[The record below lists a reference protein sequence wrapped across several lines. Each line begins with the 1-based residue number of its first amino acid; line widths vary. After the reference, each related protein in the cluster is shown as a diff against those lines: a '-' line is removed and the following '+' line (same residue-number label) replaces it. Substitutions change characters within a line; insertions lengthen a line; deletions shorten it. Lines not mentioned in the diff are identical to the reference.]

1 MTIIDRITNAENN
14 VAARELALTIANYG
28 DIYESVAT
36 PFIKN
41 MARHIARNE
50 YDEEKALVAV
60 GYLVQAGAKKY
71 IKEHGSG
78 GPVSTMFE
86 PADLHDTAL
95 LLLAEYAEEITGT
108 AGDMIGPRR
117 VEITVSDF
125 GHDVYGNPTARYSSD
140 YAATA
145 RRVQCGYHS
154 NRDCYAGRLFE
165 RAGHRFVFYTLDNV
179 QGSRPDDVVLT
190 YTRDPVTVAGFT
202 EINRDQ
208 SK

>member
-1 MTIIDRITNAENN
+1 MTIIDRINNAENN
-14 VAARELALTIANYG
+14 VAARELSLTIANDGALY
-28 DIYESVAT
+28 DSMTT
-36 PFIKN
+36 PLIKN

-50 YDEEKALVAV
+50 YDEEKALIAV

-71 IKEHGSG
+71 VKEHGPG

-86 PADLHDTAL
+86 PVDLHDAAL
-95 LLLAEYAEEITGT
+95 LLLQKFAEEITDT

-179 QGSRPDDVVLT
+179 QGSRPGDITLT
-190 YTRDPVTVAGFT
+190 YTRDPVTVAGFS
-202 EINRDQ
+202 EIERN
-208 SK
+208 